1 MKIASLKPSFSPHR
15 WTLCLLLLC
24 FGYIPTVHAAD
35 IALGKE
41 INVVGEESREPAW
54 KQMWDSARKYTR
66 NQQYKEAVP
75 YYREVL
81 KQKPNIEE
89 VKWELCRVLIQTE
102 SYGEASLLLDSLLE
116 TDPDRTEYLLSAA
129 DIALLTGKE
138 KQAVLYFGQVLEQEP
153 GGTFYFQALSGLV
166 DALIQQGKRK
176 PAIPLMEQL
185 YQSGGESAELL
196 LNLSETL
203 VQLGLLQ
210 KAGYYYRELIN
221 KYRVNPQ
228 VLRQAASVFERL
240 EAMDTAASLWE
251 RYLAESTESLSLR
264 QKLSDYYLVEKRTEE
279 ALPHLLVLLDHDINR
294 EAYLLEVGRIYLTT
308 LGRAD
313 KALHYYER
321 YHEEFPQGKDVTTEI
336 ANIRLILANNL
347 LSIVENDGVWLLWN
361 DLARITPDR
370 IGIYMAMA
378 DLLEALGKN
387 KELMEVLQVINFY
400 NPEDIEIRLKLSSL
414 YYNDKA
420 YQRCLG
426 TLYEIRNRE
435 RLPEEY
441 FHLRMRC
448 EKSLNND
455 QALVSSYLEY
465 LDLFPDD
472 ESARSQAIELGG
484 AVGDVSAV
492 KRLLEGYRQHSGK
505 DTGSERNIVKTAVD
519 AFIMNQFLTEADQ
532 LVSAILQEKTIDAD
546 TYTLFARESAR
557 IKYLFGRKFA
567 AEQELRILLLRDQDN
582 FDTIFALAENAID
595 SGEMQAAS
603 VWLSMAEK
611 KIATDKH
618 TNDMSEQLSRLR
630 YFQLLV
636 NQQSGNFASMRDA
649 ASAHLESRAGR
660 TEAFNSY
667 DYKIV
672 TMLAAHYYNKQSY
685 QLFKNTLSH
694 HAHYLGD
701 SDLVSSLLLTRPEF
715 SAGQDGRDPWNAVF
729 EKKAASALFDLF
741 EFLMML
747 GETETAEHLLDHL
760 ENRLDESVR
769 FSIARSRVYLDRSQD
784 DKAMYIYRRLAS
796 DYPEETFFRD
806 QARTIEVH
814 GNLAPQG
821 YHTEE
826 NQSNFDFPKATIFE
840 QRLEAARSAWV
851 TDNEAEALEIY
862 KELEMS
868 LRAEIHPVLE
878 AVKEIDAYRSISE
891 ETFWDNFLDSEND
904 IRLLDQLMGSAFFA
918 AHLDDQIAK
927 YTAAAYE
934 SYRWLKIVGKER
946 KAKQALNKRE
956 FYQAEKRYQELVEEE
971 NVRDA
976 NVYTDL
982 ATVYNRLERYA
993 KETEL
998 LEKIKEQKISYP
1010 QLKSVFEK
1018 NTNRRRPQMTVES
1031 LFREEDGRNGAVNTK
1046 QQYLGLALKIQPTLY
1061 QEAGFQA
1068 GRSIYGDSDDNSILT
1083 SNAIGAQYALFF
1095 GDDAALQTRVG
1106 FEDIKEDGNFF
1117 FLYDVKL
1124 SGRLAKSVEGY
1135 VRMDQKPVSDTMQ
1148 SLSEGI
1154 YRRDIQA
1161 GITIDYLPS
1170 IFLGIDFTYRD
1181 YTDENDGKRIHLWSS
1196 YRIFSDVSSLDI
1208 TYDYVK
1214 MENKIDSDQQRL
1226 NQENFF
1232 ELDPGYW
1239 SPGNYWKHGLSARV
1253 KRELWPPG
1261 KRQSGSSHIAAQYGI
1276 GYEEGDN
1283 VLQRFELDILL
1294 EISAPF
1300 LLKGTFISDWSD
1312 DYNCTKAFATFVYRW

>member
-1 MKIASLKPSFSPHR
+1 MKTASLKPCFFLSR
-15 WTLCLLLLC
+15 WTLCLLFLFL
-24 FGYIPTVHAAD
+24 GYIPAGHAAD

-41 INVVGEESREPAW
+41 INVVGEESQEPVW
-54 KQMWDSARKYTR
+54 KQMWDSGREYTR
-66 NQQYKEAVP
+66 KQQYEEAIP

-102 SYGEASLLLDSLLE
+102 NYGEASLLLDSLLE

-153 GGTFYFQALSGLV
+153 GGTFYFQALSGLI

-196 LNLSETL
+196 VNLSESL
-203 VQLGLLQ
+203 VQVGELQ

-228 VLRQAASVFERL
+228 LLRQAAYVFERL
-240 EAMDTAASLWE
+240 EDIDTAASLWE
-251 RYLAESTESLSLR
+251 RYLAEGQESLYLR
-264 QKLSDYYLVEKRTEE
+264 EKLSAYYLAEKKNEK
-279 ALPHLLVLLDHDINR
+279 ALAHLLVLLDHDINR
-294 EAYLLEVGRIYLTT
+294 EAYLLEVGRIYLLT

-321 YHEEFPQGKDVTTEI
+321 YHEDFPQGKDVTTEI

-347 LSIVENDGVWLLWN
+347 LSIVENDGVWLLWQ
-361 DLARITPDR
+361 DLANITPDR

-387 KELMEVLQVINFY
+387 KELLEVLQVINFY
-400 NPEDIEIRLKLSSL
+400 NPEDIEIRLKLSTL

-420 YQRCLG
+420 YQRCLDM
-426 TLYEIRNRE
+426 LYEIRNQNS
-435 RLPEEY
+435 LPEDY

-455 QALVSSYLEY
+455 QALISSYIEY

-472 ESARSQAIELGG
+472 ERARSKAIALGG
-484 AVGDVSAV
+484 AIGDVSAI
-492 KRLLEGYRQHSGK
+492 KRLLEGYRQLSGIGT
-505 DTGSERNIVKTAVD
+505 DAEQTPARSAVD
-519 AFIMNQFLTEADQ
+519 AFIMNRFLTQADQ
-532 LVSAILQEKTIDAD
+532 LVSTILQEKSIATD

-557 IKYLFGRKFA
+557 IKYLLGRKFA
-567 AEQELRILLLRDQDN
+567 ADQELRIILLRDQDN
-582 FDTIFALAENAID
+582 VDTTFALAENAIN

-611 KIATDKH
+611 KISTDKH
-618 TNDMSEQLSRLR
+618 TADMSEQLSRLR

-636 NQQSGNFASMRDA
+636 NQQSGNFASLRDA
-649 ASAHLESRAGR
+649 ASAHLELLEGR
-660 TEAFNSY
+660 TKTFNPY
-667 DYKIV
+667 DYKIF
-672 TMLAAHYYNKQSY
+672 TMLAAHYYNNQSY
-685 QLFKNTLSH
+685 QLFKDTLSR
-694 HAHYLGD
+694 HAHYLND
-701 SDLVSSLLLTRPEF
+701 SDLVSSLLPRPEF
-715 SAGQDGRDPWNAVF
+715 SVDQDSADSWNTVF
-729 EKKAASALFDLF
+729 EKQAASALFDLF
-741 EFLMML
+741 EFLMQL
-747 GETETAEHLLDHL
+747 GETEIAQQLLDHL
-760 ENRLDESVR
+760 ETRLDESVR
-769 FSIARSRVYLDRSQD
+769 LRVSRARVYLDQVQN
-784 DKAMYIYRRLAS
+784 DKALQIYRSLAS
-796 DYPEETFFRD
+796 DYPEETFFGD
-806 QARTIEVH
+806 QARTIEI
-814 GNLAPQG
+814 NDNRAPED
-821 YHTEE
+821 YRTEKI
-826 NQSNFDFPKATIFE
+826 QANFDDQKAGFVE
-840 QRLEAARSAWV
+840 HRLEDARSAWA
-851 TDNEAEALEIY
+851 TGDEAQALEIY
-862 KELEMS
+862 KEIEIS
-868 LRAEIHPVLE
+868 LRAHIHPVLE
-878 AVKEIDAYRSISE
+878 AAKKFDEYRSISE
-891 ETFWDNFLDSEND
+891 ESFWDNFIDSEND

-918 AHLDDQIAK
+918 AHLDDEIAQ
-927 YTAAAYE
+927 YTAAGYE

-971 NVRDA
+971 NVRDV
-976 NVYTDL
+976 NVYSDL
-982 ATVYNRLERYA
+982 AIVYNRLERYA

-998 LEKIKEQKISYP
+998 LEKIKEQKIDYP

-1018 NTNRRRPQMTVES
+1018 NTNRRRPQLTMES

-1046 QQYLGLALKIQPTLY
+1046 QQYLGIALKIQPTFY

-1083 SNAIGAQYALFF
+1083 SNAIGAHYALFF

-1106 FEDIKEDGNFF
+1106 FEDFTENGNFY
-1117 FLYDVKL
+1117 FLYDFKL

-1135 VRMDQKPVSDTMQ
+1135 ARMDQKLVSDTEQ
-1148 SLSEGI
+1148 SLSEKI

-1181 YTDENDGKRIHLWSS
+1181 YNDENYGKRIHLWSS

-1208 TYDYVK
+1208 TYDYLK
-1214 MENKIDSDQQRL
+1214 MENKIDSDQQRV
-1226 NQENFF
+1226 NQENVF

-1239 SPGNYWKHGLSARV
+1239 SPGNYWKHGLSAKV

-1261 KRQSGSSHIAAQYGI
+1261 KRQSGSSYIAAQYGI
-1276 GYEEGDN
+1276 GYEAGDN
-1283 VLQRFELDILL
+1283 FLQRFELDILL
-1294 EISAPF
+1294 EISTPF

-1312 DYNCTKAFATFVYRW
+1312 DYNCTKAFATFIYRW